1 MRVMQVMFGKAAL
14 TRETLLTFPK
24 PLVHLFATKLIL
36 GSRRA
41 LGERWHAY
49 IDLRLVL

>member
-1 MRVMQVMFGKAAL
+1 MRVMQVMFGKATL

-24 PLVHLFATKLIL
+24 PLAHLFATKLIL
-36 GSRRA
+36 GSQGA
-41 LGERWHAY
+41 LGETWRAY